1 VFSGLGGFVAQC
13 GSFPPDTESARAFQ
27 QAGGRWLAAQFGDPA
42 TDQANRQQFTR
53 DWAARWRAKGVLVG
67 AWWRVEHLSVN
78 VPALPQADLLV
89 PNPETPAELGRLP
102 AVLDECSRVGVP
114 LAVVT
119 LGKAHAFPTGLLA
132 AYDAHLIP
140 ECFLE
145 TAAADTTV
153 TNSVR
158 FWKESGVDAARIH
171 PCLLHKPGPDR
182 YPVRVAAAE
191 AHTIGVSGLSSF
203 TAENTP
209 ADAWAVM
216 A

>member
-1 VFSGLGGFVAQC
+1 
-13 GSFPPDTESARAFQ
+13 
-27 QAGGRWLAAQFGDPA
+27 
-42 TDQANRQQFTR
+42 
-53 DWAARWRAKGVLVG
+53 
-67 AWWRVEHLSVN
+67 VN

-89 PNPETPAELGRLP
+89 PNPESAAELGRLP

-158 FWKESGVDAARIH
+158 FWKQSGVDAARIH
-171 PCLLHKPGPDR
+171 PCLLHKPGYDR
-182 YPVRVAAAE
+182 YPARVGVFEARAA
-191 AHTIGVSGLSSF
+191 GVTGLSSF

-209 ADAWAVM
+209 AVAWEAM
-216 A
+216 SMTATGG